1 MNMRAFKEN
10 QILHIEDDFMWH
22 DELKAILNMSQ
33 AVTSF
38 YGSCLVQVISTIND
52 EQQDEK
58 VTAEIERL
66 TKEADNRPTLIHIVS
81 GQVARAFLDKYI
93 PSVIIS
99 DTNFPMNGVK
109 TVEWLAGHGF
119 ENYPLIGL
127 ATDPISKLDETI
139 RTFFLTSN
147 ARYFPKAE
155 TNGEGIEKLAQQ
167 VVFNAKWTRENYKQ

>member
-10 QILHIEDDFMWH
+10 QILHIEDDFMLH

-81 GQVARAFLDKYI
+81 CQVARAFLDKYI

-99 DTNFPMNGVK
+99 DTNFPMNGAK
-109 TVEWLAGHGF
+109 TVEWLAGHG
-119 ENYPLIGL
+119 
-127 ATDPISKLDETI
+127 
-139 RTFFLTSN
+139 
-147 ARYFPKAE
+147 
-155 TNGEGIEKLAQQ
+155 
-167 VVFNAKWTRENYKQ
+167 